1 MLGLSPKM
9 FSYKYCC
16 LFSYKYA
23 FNLQSVFSPRRWAF
37 FQNMVM
43 MKVNL
48 SGLFVY
54 RKLGPGEDCLSGSLV
69 GKRKIKLMKVKERL
83 REQTLTKDLLCRPTY
98 SISFCWVLTF
108 PVSSQYGP
116 CPLPHETYLCFCS
129 CRRTFILDFPYR
141 EMFSIILVLK

>member
-1 MLGLSPKM
+1 MEGTVRDMLGLSPKM

-54 RKLGPGEDCLSGSLV
+54 RKLGLGEDYLSGSLV
-69 GKRKIKLMKVKERL
+69 GKRKIKLMKVKGKVER
-83 REQTLTKDLLCRPTY
+83 TNT
-98 SISFCWVLTF
+98 
-108 PVSSQYGP
+108 
-116 CPLPHETYLCFCS
+116 H
-129 CRRTFILDFPYR
+129 
-141 EMFSIILVLK
+141 